1 MRNLGYSSPMLLTI
15 EEDPADPGLFVD
27 NHNLRN
33 REAVKL
39 IGIYGGVSSRVR
51 EIQEVS
57 LLR

>member
-51 EIQEVS
+51 EIQ
-57 LLR
+57 